1 MKDMNEQILKW
12 QKWEIDFSCGAVIMG
27 ILNTTPDSF
36 SDGGLWLDEAKAVEH
51 GIEMANQGAAII
63 DVGAEST
70 RPGAEKIPA
79 EEQIKRAVNII
90 KKLAVQIKI
99 PISIDTQDYDVA
111 EAAVEAGASIINDIS
126 GFSDPK
132 MIELASQKQLPIV
145 IMHMKG
151 NPQNMQENPVY
162 DDVVG
167 EVLEFLVQR
176 ANLCIQAGIKKD
188 MIFID
193 PGIGFGKTFE
203 HNIMLVKNIKR
214 LTTSGF
220 RVLIG
225 SSRKKFIGQITNK
238 LNPAERIFGTAAT
251 VAIAAQQGVD
261 VVRVH
266 DVQEMIDTIKVANVL
281 RL

>member
-1 MKDMNEQILKW
+1 MNDKILKW

-36 SDGGLWLDEAKAVEH
+36 SDGGLWLNEDKAVEH
-51 GIEMANQGAAII
+51 GVQMANQGAAII

-70 RPGAEKIPA
+70 RPGSEKISA
-79 EEQIKRAVNII
+79 AEQIQRAVKVIQRLSLHINT
-90 KKLAVQIKI
+90 
-99 PISIDTQDYDVA
+99 PISIDTQDYQVA
-111 EAAVEAGASIINDIS
+111 QAAVEAGASIINDIS
-126 GFSDPK
+126 GFDDPK

-151 NPQNMQENPVY
+151 SPQNMQDNPVY

-167 EVLEFLVQR
+167 EVLDFLIQR
-176 ANLCIQAGIKKD
+176 ANLCMQAGIKKD

-193 PGIGFGKTFE
+193 PGIGFGKTIE
-203 HNIMLVKNIKR
+203 HNILLLKNIGR
-214 LTTSGF
+214 FTAAGF

-225 SSRKKFIGQITNK
+225 TSRKKFIGQITNK
-238 LNPAERIFGTAAT
+238 QNPAQRLFGTAAT
-251 VAIAAQQGVD
+251 AAIAAYEGAD

-266 DVQEMIDTIKVANVL
+266 DVEQMYDTIKVANAL